1 MFQQGV
7 GQPTPPFFNPL
18 KSFKMAKTINLDI
31 DQLIQLL
38 ETEKAKGETSVTLYG
53 YIADKTNDRNII
65 VSDKGAFEEPSFAE
79 WQIARNGY

>member
-1 MFQQGV
+1 
-7 GQPTPPFFNPL
+7 
-18 KSFKMAKTINLDI
+18 MAKSIQVQI

-38 ETEKAKGETSVTLYG
+38 ETEKAKGETTLTLYG

-65 VSDKGAFEEPSFAE
+65 VSDKGAFDEPSFAD

>member
-1 MFQQGV
+1 
-7 GQPTPPFFNPL
+7 
-18 KSFKMAKTINLDI
+18 MAKSIQVQI

-38 ETEKAKGETSVTLYG
+38 ETEKAKGETIVTLYG

-65 VSDKGAFEEPSFAE
+65 VSDKGAFDEPSFAD

>member
-1 MFQQGV
+1 
-7 GQPTPPFFNPL
+7 
-18 KSFKMAKTINLDI
+18 MAKSIQVQI

-38 ETEKAKGETSVTLYG
+38 ETEKAKGETTLTLYG

-65 VSDKGAFEEPSFAE
+65 VSDKGAFTEPSFAD

>member
-1 MFQQGV
+1 
-7 GQPTPPFFNPL
+7 
-18 KSFKMAKTINLDI
+18 MAKSSIVEI

-38 ETEKAKGETSVTLYG
+38 ETEKAKGETIVTLYG

-65 VSDKGAFEEPSFAE
+65 VSDKGAFNEPSFAE

>member
-1 MFQQGV
+1 
-7 GQPTPPFFNPL
+7 
-18 KSFKMAKTINLDI
+18 MAKSIQVQI

-38 ETEKAKGETSVTLYG
+38 ETEKAKGETIVTLYG

-65 VSDKGAFEEPSFAE
+65 VSDKGAFDEPSFAE

>member
-1 MFQQGV
+1 
-7 GQPTPPFFNPL
+7 
-18 KSFKMAKTINLDI
+18 MAKSIQVQI

-38 ETEKAKGETSVTLYG
+38 ETEKAKGETTLTLYG

-65 VSDKGAFEEPSFAE
+65 VSDKGAFDEPSFAE